1 MANTLPDVVLPENTW
16 VNLYAST
23 GITVGVAVNV
33 TNKGSYPILLAVS
46 ASSPV
51 SATLGAPLYPG
62 PFGSVAFVDADE
74 LGLWARATV
83 GTSQVLV
90 QESWYGYLYDERW
103 RMV

>member
-16 VNLYAST
+16 VDLYDTT
-23 GITVGVAVNV
+23 GITVGLAVTV

-46 ASSPV
+46 ASSP
-51 SATLGAPLYPG
+51 SSSTLGAPLYPG
-62 PFGSVAFVDADE
+62 PFGSVAFVDSDG

-90 QESWYGYLYDERW
+90 QES
-103 RMV
+103 